1 MSGATPHP
9 NRLPHAGE
17 GARGD
22 SLPLLSGKRAGGRG
36 RAAPLLNPIAM
47 ARARVRAWLTSRL
60 PRSDTQLLTQANI
73 YILPTR
79 AGWLF
84 ASTLIVL
91 LLASINY
98 QLNLGYVLTF
108 LLAGS
113 GIVSMHVTHGTL
125 RGLTLHLR
133 PVAPAFA
140 GSPAVLDVV
149 MSSPTSQRFGVGLRI
164 LEAAASTLAWTNV
177 PAGGQSIAHVSFVP
191 ESRGLHQV
199 PVLTV
204 ETRFPLGLF
213 RAWTVWR
220 AAARVLVYPAIEAQ
234 APALPAARPIAA
246 GTATSRR
253 TEGGEIEGV
262 RAYRRGD
269 PMKLVA
275 WKKAAQALETGAELV
290 SRDTSTSARQELWL
304 DWSACASLAPEERL
318 SRLAAWTLAAHRA
331 DADYGL
337 RLPGVEIAPAD
348 GEAQRTRCL
357 EALALWH

>member
-1 MSGATPHP
+1 VNAASQVATW
-9 NRLPHAGE
+9 NV
-17 GARGD
+17 
-22 SLPLLSGKRAGGRG
+22 
-36 RAAPLLNPIAM
+36 
-47 ARARVRAWLTSRL
+47 RARVRSWLTSRL
-60 PRSDTQLLTQANI
+60 PRTDTQLLTQRNV
-73 YILPTR
+73 YIVPTR
-79 AGWLF
+79 AGWMF
-84 ASTLIVL
+84 ALTLVVL
-91 LLASINY
+91 LLASVNY

-149 MSSPTSQRFGVGLRI
+149 MSSPSSARFGVGLR
-164 LEAAASTLAWTNV
+164 LLDAPTSTLAWTNV
-177 PAGGQSIAHVSFVP
+177 PAGAQSTAHVSFVP
-191 ESRGLHQV
+191 AARGRHDV
-199 PVLTV
+199 PTLSA

-220 AAARVLVYPAIEAQ
+220 PLARILVYPRVEVD
-234 APALPAARPIAA
+234 APALPAARPTA
-246 GTATSRR
+246 GGPTQARR
-253 TEGGEIEGV
+253 SEGGEVEGV

-269 PMKLVA
+269 PLKLIA
-275 WKKAAQALETGAELV
+275 WKKAAQALETGADLV

-304 DWSACASLAPEERL
+304 DWSACGPIAAEERL
-318 SRLAAWTLAAHRA
+318 SRLAAWTLAADRA

-337 RLPGVEIAPAD
+337 LLPGLEIEPGD
-348 GEAQRTRCL
+348 GEAQRMRCL

>member
-1 MSGATPHP
+1 V
-9 NRLPHAGE
+9 N
-17 GARGD
+17 
-22 SLPLLSGKRAGGRG
+22 
-36 RAAPLLNPIAM
+36 AASPDAPWNV
-47 ARARVRAWLTSRL
+47 RARVRGWLTSRL
-60 PRSDTQLLTQANI
+60 PRTDTQLLTQRNV

-79 AGWLF
+79 AGWMF
-84 ASTLIVL
+84 ALTLVVL
-91 LLASINY
+91 LLASVNY

-149 MSSPTSQRFGVGLRI
+149 MSSPSSARFGVGLR
-164 LEAAASTLAWTNV
+164 LLDAAATTLAWTNV
-177 PAGGQSIAHVSFVP
+177 PAGAQSTAHVSFVP
-191 ESRGLHQV
+191 AARGRHEV
-199 PVLTV
+199 PTLSA

-220 AAARVLVYPAIEAQ
+220 PLAPILVYPRVELD
-234 APALPAARPIAA
+234 APALPAARP
-246 GTATSRR
+246 TSGGPTQARR
-253 TEGGEIEGV
+253 SEGGEVEGV

-269 PMKLVA
+269 PLKLIA
-275 WKKAAQALETGAELV
+275 WKKAAQALETGADLV

-304 DWSACASLAPEERL
+304 DWSACGPIAAEERL
-318 SRLAAWTLAAHRA
+318 SRLTAWTLAADRA

-337 RLPGVEIAPAD
+337 LLPGLEIEPGD
-348 GEAQRTRCL
+348 GEAQRMRCL